1 LYGAKAVNYSKD
13 SHESMLEKLLAY
25 ADNKPSNIAV
35 VTNRENENLI
45 AL

>member
-1 LYGAKAVNYSKD
+1 
-13 SHESMLEKLLAY
+13 MLEKLLAY

-45 AL
+45 ALQQKHKVDVYFEVQF